1 MCGIVGC
8 IGRGEDTVDVLMA
21 GLRSLE
27 YRGYDSAGIA
37 LGPEMRVL
45 RKAGELDELAEVVEA
60 NEPLGS
66 YGIGHTRWSTHGP
79 PNDRNAH
86 PHTDENGRVAVVH
99 NGIIEN
105 YAELKA
111 ELQEAGVTFTSD
123 TDTEVVPHLIA
134 QALAAGDDPETA
146 FHNTVDRLE
155 GSYAIAAIIDG
166 SETIFAAMA

>member
-8 IGRGEDTVDVLMA
+8 VGRDDDTVDVLMG

-37 LGPEMRVL
+37 VGPSMTVMR
-45 RKAGELDELAEVVEA
+45 RSGELDELQAAVDA
-60 NEPLGS
+60 DRPTGTL
-66 YGIGHTRWSTHGP
+66 GIGHTRWSTHGP
-79 PNDRNAH
+79 PTDANAH

-105 YAELKA
+105 YGELKA
-111 ELQEAGVTFTSD
+111 ELQADGVEFTSE

-134 QALAAGDDPETA
+134 AELQAGTAPETA
-146 FHNTVDRLE
+146 FHDTVDRLE
-155 GSYAIAAIIDG
+155 GSYAIAC
-166 SETIFAAMA
+166 